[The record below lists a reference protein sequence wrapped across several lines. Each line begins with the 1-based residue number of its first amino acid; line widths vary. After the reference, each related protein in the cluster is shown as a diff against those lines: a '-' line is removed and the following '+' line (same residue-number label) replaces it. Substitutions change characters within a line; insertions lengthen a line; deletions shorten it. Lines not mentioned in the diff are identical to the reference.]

1 MKKKLYKVSA
11 AAIIYAENEVD
22 AEMLFEKIIKANGL
36 DKIKVREASPKD
48 YLPDT
53 FIN

>member
-11 AAIIYAENEVD
+11 TALVYAENEVD
-22 AEMLFEKIIKANGL
+22 AEMLFERVKANGL
-36 DKIKVREASPKD
+36 DKIEVREASPKD